1 MILLFSIANL
11 WTSRIRFIIDLT
23 NAWTNRHGGICIHIP
38 QRLVYPRRVSGH
50 ILLFLFLFLH
60 GTGVSSIRSSIRLIA
75 YIQTP
80 IIEPNGLYTRMRS
93 MGLNRPCSGFECS
106 SSHTHTQLHGRRLQ
120 NIEPAGF
127 KRTGQESEG
136 VFDWKG
142 RKGRKDGKDGRKWK
156 AQRRVG
162 IWNPKTAFD
171 LFIWFSFWIRFVGGL
186 KIGPGRYNHH
196 HHRCHCL

>member
-1 MILLFSIANL
+1 MHERTGMAVFAYISPKDWSTREGCQAIYFFFCFYFCMEQAFPVFVPRYDSSHTYRHRSSNPMVCILECAAWASIAHVL
-11 WTSRIRFIIDLT
+11 DL
-23 NAWTNRHGGICIHIP
+23 N
-38 QRLVYPRRVSGH
+38 V
-50 ILLFLFLFLH
+50 LH
-60 GTGVSSIRSSIRLIA
+60 HT
-75 YIQTP
+75 
-80 IIEPNGLYTRMRS
+80 
-93 MGLNRPCSGFECS
+93 
-106 SSHTHTQLHGRRLQ
+106 HTHTQLHGRRLQ

-171 LFIWFSFWIRFVGGL
+171 LFIWFSFWIRFSGG
-186 KIGPGRYNHH
+186 
-196 HHRCHCL
+196 